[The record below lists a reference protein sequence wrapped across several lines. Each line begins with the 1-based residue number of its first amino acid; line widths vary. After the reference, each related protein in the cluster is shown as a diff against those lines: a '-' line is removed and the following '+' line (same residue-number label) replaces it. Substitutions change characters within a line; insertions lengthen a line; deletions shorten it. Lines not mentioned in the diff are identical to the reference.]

1 MYIDYPEEQ
10 KSLRRELRE
19 YFAELITPE
28 IKEATRNAESG
39 PIYKKLIR
47 QMGKDGWLAVGW
59 PKEHGGQGRTISDQL
74 AFFEEALI
82 ASAPVPFVTLNT
94 VGPALMDYGSEAHQK
109 AFLPRIAAGEIH
121 FAIGYTEPGAG
132 TDLAAL
138 STSAVKDG
146 DDYIINGTK
155 VFTSGADGADYIW
168 LAARTDPEAPKHKG
182 ITMFIVDTT
191 LEGFSHSPIRTV
203 GGVNTNMTYY
213 ENVRVPASMIV
224 GELNKGWNLIT
235 AQLNHERIGL
245 ASWAIHGWAYYR
257 RTLEWAREEHSV
269 AGSREP
275 KRAIDDPTVQQNLA
289 EAYFLLEAN
298 RILNSRMA
306 WELEQNRLN
315 PALASGAKV
324 YSTEGLIEVCRLLM
338 ECIGPNTLVRAGSSA
353 AVLLGDL
360 EQEYRRCQT
369 NTFGGG
375 VNEIQRGL
383 VATFGLGMPRHR

>member
-1 MYIDYPEEQ
+1 MFIDYPEDQ
-10 KSLRRELRE
+10 KALRKELRG
-19 YFAELITPE
+19 YFATLITPE
-28 IKEATRNAESG
+28 IKEATRSAESG
-39 PIYKKLIR
+39 PVYKQLIR

-59 PKEHGGQGRTISDQL
+59 PTEYGGRGRPMSDQL
-74 AFFEEALI
+74 AFFEEALM

-94 VGPALMDYGSEAHQK
+94 VGPALMDYGSKAHQE

-138 STSAVKDG
+138 STSAVREG
-146 DDYIINGTK
+146 DDYIINGAK

-168 LAARTDPEAPKHKG
+168 LAARTDADAPKHKG
-182 ITMFIVDTT
+182 ITMFIVDTR
-191 LEGFSHSPIRTV
+191 LEGFSCTPIRTV
-203 GGVNTNMTYY
+203 GGVNTNVTYY
-213 ENVRVPASMIV
+213 DNVRVPATMIV

-245 ASWAIHGWAYYR
+245 ASWAIHGWKFYHRA
-257 RTLEWAREEHSV
+257 LAWAREAHD
-269 AGSREP
+269 GR
-275 KRAIDDPTVQQNLA
+275 RAIDDPVVQRNLA
-289 EAYFLLEAN
+289 EVFFILEAN
-298 RILNSRMA
+298 RLLNSRMA
-306 WELEQNRLN
+306 WELEQRRLD

-338 ECIGPNTLVRAGSSA
+338 EIVGPNSLVRSGSSA
-353 AVLLGDL
+353 ALLMGDL

-383 VATFGLGMPRHR
+383 VANFGLGMPRHR